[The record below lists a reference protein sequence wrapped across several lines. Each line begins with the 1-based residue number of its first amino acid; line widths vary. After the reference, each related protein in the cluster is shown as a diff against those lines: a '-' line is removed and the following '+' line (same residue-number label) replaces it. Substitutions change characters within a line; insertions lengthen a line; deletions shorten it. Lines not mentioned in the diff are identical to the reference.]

1 MANIYDIH
9 TKTNL
14 RCFAQ
19 LDLGEDI
26 NDNII
31 NAYIKGC
38 EVGAEQIDID
48 TCWEDLTYYE
58 QERFID
64 EHKDEFVE
72 EFDINNI
79 DIEDI
84 WKNIS
89 VNEQI
94 KFLCKKLNEYFPH
107 EIVRY
112 CKNKEIIKNLYF
124 EMYGKK

>member
-14 RCFAQ
+14 KHFAQ
-19 LDLGEDI
+19 IDLGKDI
-26 NDNII
+26 NNEII

-38 EVGAEQIDID
+38 ETGAEQIDID

-84 WKNIS
+84 WKNVS
-89 VNEQI
+89 VEEQI
-94 KFLCKKLNEYFPH
+94 KFLCRKLNEFFPH

-112 CKNKEIIKNLYF
+112 CKNKELIKNLYF
-124 EMYGKK
+124 EAYGKK